1 MIYSNKKGKIRGKNF
16 LKTNKKEKI
25 KKLKFFKIKLKIS

>member
-16 LKTNKKEKI
+16 LKANKKEKI
-25 KKLKFFKIKLKIS
+25 KKFLH